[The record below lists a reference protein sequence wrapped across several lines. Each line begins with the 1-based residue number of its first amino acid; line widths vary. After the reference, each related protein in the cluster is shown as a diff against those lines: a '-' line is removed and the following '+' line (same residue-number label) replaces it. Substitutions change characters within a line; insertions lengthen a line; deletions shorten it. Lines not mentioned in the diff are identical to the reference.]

1 MAEEIAE
8 KYAAEIK
15 KLLKEGQLIIGTDRT
30 IKGIKQ
36 GKVVRVFLA
45 SNTTKDTKEAIQH
58 YSSLAGFEVS
68 ILPVLNDEL
77 GVVCK
82 KPFSISVLSVKK

>member
-1 MAEEIAE
+1 MAEEPAE
-8 KYAAEIK
+8 KHASEIR

-30 IKGIKQ
+30 LKGIKQ

-45 SNTTKDTKEAIQH
+45 SNTAKETRESIEH
-58 YSSLAGFEVS
+58 YASLAGFEVS